1 MKTFIVSMSLF
12 VVVAAYVAVRSP
24 VNKAEST
31 DSSIVHKEKKE
42 NVEQSTAAAYRKA
55 KKASAEDWAAVHAI
69 AQEYAVEIG
78 NTVDLREKLKMSE
91 YYGRYGGNNCSPEL
105 SAKCN
110 EVNLAYSQAARK
122 VRDLEREQW
131 ARMAEYLSPYELRK
145 YKLDHSQFAHD
156 LRMETEWFQPNKG
169 EFLALFTYHERK
181 QNLYDE
187 MSGKDKKME
196 ELFQS
201 ARKKIDA
208 VHEEMW
214 HSVPKIFRN
223 AEKVARSIDAL
234 EGEDMDFYRA
244 RMRLKRGI
252 DSMSRERWLEY
263 DNRKFLPP
271 EQVVRV
277 GVLKS
282 VEELVKNGQATQ
294 WDLEEARIRYHAAAI
309 ANDSSREEYIEKKL
323 ARLEETK
330 RQAEMSPAEKMQQV
344 KERHAKGQLT
354 DAELEAVRIKI
365 AAEEEF
371 NNLQTNGQSSR
382 AEALAQ
388 EAQEKIERLLGQA
401 ASRQQ

>member
-31 DSSIVHKEKKE
+31 DSSIVHKEKRE

-78 NTVDLREKLKMSE
+78 NTVALREKLKMSE

-223 AEKVARSIDAL
+223 AEKVARYIDAL

-252 DSMSRERWLEY
+252 DSMSRDRWLEY

-271 EQVVRV
+271 EQVVR
-277 GVLKS
+277 GRELKS
-282 VEELVKNGQATQ
+282 VEELVKNGQAAQ
-294 WDLEEARIRYHAAAI
+294 WDLEEVRIRYHAAAI
-309 ANDSSREEYIEKKL
+309 ANDSSREEYIERNL
-323 ARLEETK
+323 ARLEEAK

-354 DAELEAVRIKI
+354 DAELEAMRIKI
-365 AAEEEF
+365 VAEEEF
-371 NNLQTNGQSSR
+371 NNLQTNGQSAQ
-382 AEALAQ
+382 AESIAQ
-388 EAQEKIERLLGQA
+388 EAQEKIERLLEQA